1 MKYFDVHCH
10 VFPDAVAPKVVA
22 SLESY
27 YHEPWRRKGTVADLH
42 ESLEDAHI
50 DKAVF
55 LASATRP
62 DQVQNL
68 NNYLASLLG
77 PKVICLGSLHPD
89 YEDCKGELARMKE
102 IGLTGLK
109 FHPDFQKLYID
120 EPKMMRLYELIPPEM
135 PMLFHIGDPCSDYS
149 SPKRLANVLDH
160 FPHFKNIIAA
170 HMGGYEK
177 THCQYGHQR

>member
-10 VFPDAVAPKVVA
+10 VFPDGVAPKVVA

-42 ESLEDAHI
+42 ESLEEAHI

-62 DQVQNL
+62 DQVRNL

-77 PKVICLGSLHPD
+77 PKVICLGSL
-89 YEDCKGELARMKE
+89 
-102 IGLTGLK
+102 
-109 FHPDFQKLYID
+109 QKLHSRRRAH
-120 EPKMMRLYELIPPEM
+120 PHPLVKQ
-135 PMLFHIGDPCSDYS
+135 
-149 SPKRLANVLDH
+149 VL
-160 FPHFKNIIAA
+160 
-170 HMGGYEK
+170 
-177 THCQYGHQR
+177 RSLR